1 MGGQVLV
8 LGSRGDF
15 YNTQPNKYINIRW
28 AVLFTEALL
37 KDDDSKEI
45 KLL

>member
-8 LGSRGDF
+8 LSSRGDF
-15 YNTQPNKYINIRW
+15 YNTQPSKYINIGW
-28 AVLFTEALL
+28 TILFTEALL
-37 KDDDSKEI
+37 KDDDFTEI